1 MNKFFKFAFKL
12 LFVSFFACAFMFSC
26 AKKEDIE
33 VENSS
38 VENTEG
44 IENTENVENKEEVTE
59 GKEEAK
65 KELDLEKLMTQQ
77 EELPPPTAKEIGYAY
92 GVILAK
98 AVKMNHLEINA
109 GAVYKGLLDN
119 IDLSNEDINMADQ
132 EAVLTRAFNEA
143 KKKYAAENKEKAD
156 AFLAENKGKEGVI
169 TLDSGVQYEILE
181 KGNEEGKKP
190 VKESTVKVVYEGKF
204 LDGKVFDSSAEEGTE
219 LSLERVI
226 EGWKELIPL
235 MNVGMKV
242 KTYIPASQGYGER
255 GIKYE
260 GQEII
265 PPNALLIFEIK
276 LIDVVEPEAKNEQA
290 SEK

>member
-1 MNKFFKFAFKL
+1 MNKFFNFAFKL

-44 IENTENVENKEEVTE
+44 IENTENVKNKEEATE
-59 GKEEAK
+59 GEEEAK

-132 EAVLTRAFNEA
+132 EA
-143 KKKYAAENKEKAD
+143 ENKEKAD

-181 KGNEEGKKP
+181 KGDEEGKKP

-276 LIDVVEPEAKNEQA
+276 LIDVVEPEAKNEQT